1 MPVSTTVAQ
10 QLQNASWI
18 RRMFEEGVKLKAERG
33 AENVYDFSLG
43 NPDPEPPQPV
53 MDALRKVVA
62 ENHPRSHA
70 YMANAGF
77 PEVRAAMAARLSRA
91 TGLDYTA
98 GHILM
103 TVGAA
108 GALNT
113 LLKAILDPGDEVVIL
128 APYFAEYLFYISNHG
143 GKAVVAETRQDF
155 TLDLDAVAAALS
167 PRTKAILIN
176 TPNNPTGAVYSIA
189 DLKALEILL
198 SERAPQALVISDEP
212 YKAILYDGNRQPE
225 VSSHI
230 TRSVVVNSWSKQWAV
245 PGERIGYLAISP
257 RVAEADELAGA
268 CAFTQR
274 VLGFVNAP
282 AIWQWV
288 AREVEDASV
297 ELAPYQEKLDLLCE
311 AFSRI
316 GYRFTRP
323 GGSFYVFPQTP
334 IPDDVAFVQM
344 LQEEGILAVPG
355 RGFGRAGH
363 IRLSLTLPLD
373 ELKRSLPGFE
383 RAFAKATR

>member
-18 RRMFEEGVKLKAERG
+18 RRMFEEGIKLKAERG

-143 GKAVVAETRQDF
+143 GKAVVAETREDF
-155 TLDLDAVAAALS
+155 SLDLDAVAAALS

-288 AREVEDASV
+288 AREVEAASV

-311 AFSRI
+311 AFTRI

-383 RAFAKATR
+383 RAFAKARR

>member
-18 RRMFEEGVKLKAERG
+18 RRMFEEGIKLKAERG

-62 ENHPRSHA
+62 ENHLRSHA

-108 GALNT
+108 GALNA

-155 TLDLDAVAAALS
+155 TLDLDAVAAVLS

-311 AFSRI
+311 AFTRI

>member
-18 RRMFEEGVKLKAERG
+18 RRMFEEGIKLKAERG

-53 MDALRKVVA
+53 MDALRKVVT

-77 PEVRAAMAARLSRA
+77 PEVRAAMASRLSRA

-98 GHILM
+98 NHILM

-143 GKAVVAETRQDF
+143 GKAVVAETREDF
-155 TLDLDAVAAALS
+155 SLNLDAVAAALS

-212 YKAILYDGNRQPE
+212 YKAILYDGNQQPE

-230 TRSVVVNSWSKQWAV
+230 KRSVVVNSWSKQWAV

-257 RVAEADELAGA
+257 RVAEADELAAA

-288 AREVEDASV
+288 ALEVETASV
-297 ELAPYQEKLDLLCE
+297 DIASYQEKLDILCE
-311 AFSRI
+311 AFTRI

-323 GGSFYVFPQTP
+323 RGSFYVFPQTP

-344 LQEEGILAVPG
+344 LQEEGTLAVPG